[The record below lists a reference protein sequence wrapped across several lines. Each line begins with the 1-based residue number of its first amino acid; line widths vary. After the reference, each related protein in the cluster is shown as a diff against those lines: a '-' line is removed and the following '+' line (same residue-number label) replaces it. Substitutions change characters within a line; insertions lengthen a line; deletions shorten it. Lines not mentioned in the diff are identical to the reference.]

1 MKQEI
6 ILNLEEHTVDS
17 ILRLSV
23 LTGRSMDDIVD
34 LAVDEYAGMLS
45 VLEQEAEEARME
57 KREREMRY
65 ADYSDQE

>member
-17 ILRLSV
+17 ILRLAVV
-23 LTGRSMDDIVD
+23 LEKSMDDIVD

-45 VLEQEAEEARME
+45 VLEQVGE
-57 KREREMRY
+57 KDGNWVYR
-65 ADYSDQE
+65 QEHRR